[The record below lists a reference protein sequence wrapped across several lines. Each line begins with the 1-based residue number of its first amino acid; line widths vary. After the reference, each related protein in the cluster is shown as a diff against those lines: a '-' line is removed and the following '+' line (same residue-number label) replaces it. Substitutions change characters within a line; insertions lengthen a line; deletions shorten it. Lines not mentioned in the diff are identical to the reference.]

1 MSTALSC
8 ILFTRVNRYFFG
20 KRSVEFVIV
29 NVCLIKSLHFTI
41 TLNSEGSFLPRS
53 CLCIYAPSF
62 SYAVDHNGIFGAPLE
77 IKTNRRNEKRCFAS
91 GYGRS
96 RDCQSIFAAM
106 LARRRKL
113 DKQIS
118 YNAR

>member
-1 MSTALSC
+1 MFIAIHPATCRGEGFLAHG
-8 ILFTRVNRYFFG
+8 V
-20 KRSVEFVIV
+20 
-29 NVCLIKSLHFTI
+29 
-41 TLNSEGSFLPRS
+41 LNSEGSFLPRS

-62 SYAVDHNGIFGAPLE
+62 SYAVDQNGIVGAPLE

-91 GYGRS
+91 GYSRS